1 MCQDQGWPKST
12 GESLHVSTFVPY
24 QTCHF
29 WPVNLP
35 FSDIASPSW
44 QWHLH
49 PRGSHPGAEP
59 SHRNNK
65 DSARRWMNILGE
77 LSQAEHGWT
86 WSPKKPSGRK
96 STGPSWNQV
105 APPCW
110 NAPGWAKEDL
120 LARML
125 AYLGMACNGPTT
137 SYNHLKNWNDQRVW
151 PHVHKTTNGASRGNP
166 LAKLHHLHPSPEH
179 GTWPAGS
186 SPFSNCFEN
195 EQLYF
200 KGWMMM
206 DESDQKWPK
215 SWEIPSLLH
224 SSWRSYMSSTE
235 GKFRLADHVR
245 TTSQMLNH
253 ARLRKDRGFVIPS
266 PQNWTCPPYF

>member
-1 MCQDQGWPKST
+1 MCQDQGCPKST
-12 GESLHVSTFVPY
+12 AESLHVSTFVPY

-29 WPVNLP
+29 WPVNPP

-120 LARML
+120 LARTL

-137 SYNHLKNWNDQRVW
+137 ISRTE
-151 PHVHKTTNGASRGNP
+151 TTNGSDHMSTKHQGLPLGQPLRSSIICTDRQSMGHDLHCGHPGRSRQDLP
-166 LAKLHHLHPSPEH
+166 PSH
-179 GTWPAGS
+179 
-186 SPFSNCFEN
+186 CFEN
-195 EQLYF
+195 KQLYF

-206 DESDQKWPK
+206 DESDQDHGDPFAVGRQLK
-215 SWEIPSLLH
+215 IIH
-224 SSWRSYMSSTE
+224 VINWR
-235 GKFRLADHVR
+235 
-245 TTSQMLNH
+245 
-253 ARLRKDRGFVIPS
+253 
-266 PQNWTCPPYF
+266 